1 MHETCGRVKQVI
13 YHLANALVIAGAG
26 LLVLALMPIRR
37 LIAQLPAGPLRLRWY
52 VLVTMIIFFIAGYI
66 GYLGF
71 HWGNRLEFYDLS
83 VSAVFFLGAC
93 FVLLVGFL
101 SLRTATDVRRLAV
114 LEQESITDPLMGIYN
129 RRYLDRRLE
138 DEERRARR
146 YNLPLSV
153 LMIDIDHFK
162 KINDTHGHH
171 AGDLVLRALGQ
182 LITGTVRSTDI
193 VARYGGEE
201 IVVIAP
207 NTPVGTAAR
216 LADRLRQA
224 VEGATLAPNS
234 VPGEKQA
241 PRITVSIGVAYLGS
255 GIHSARALMQN
266 VDEALY
272 RAKAEGRN
280 RVVVNG

>member
-1 MHETCGRVKQVI
+1 MI
-13 YHLANALVIAGAG
+13 NHLDDALVIAGAG

-52 VLVTMIIFFIAGYI
+52 VLATMILMFIAGYI
-66 GYLGF
+66 GYLVLQWQN
-71 HWGNRLEFYDLS
+71 HLEFS
-83 VSAVFFLGAC
+83 AIFVSAVFFLGAC
-93 FVLLVGFL
+93 FVLLVGHL

-171 AGDLVLRALGQ
+171 AGDLVLRALGR
-182 LITGTVRSTDI
+182 LIVGTVRGTDI

-201 IVVIAP
+201 ILVIAP

-224 VEGATLAPNS
+224 VEGAGLAPNS
-234 VPGEKQA
+234 VPGEKQG
-241 PRITVSIGVAYLGS
+241 PRVTVSIGVAYLGS
-255 GIHSARALMQN
+255 GIHGARALMRS
-266 VDEALY
+266 VDAALY